1 MLYLKY
7 TRSHTDESYFKWE
20 EFIMPR
26 PKGSKNKP
34 KTGVTAAAKKS
45 NKDYEALLAEK
56 TAEKEQLTAEIA
68 ALNADL
74 DRLKAQ
80 IKTKKAAWK
89 AADTQIAK
97 AAAKKAAA
105 EEKAAAEARKVEV
118 SSVLDKLLAGGMTAD
133 QILEKLQ

>member
-1 MLYLKY
+1 MLYSKY
-7 TRSHTDESYFKWE
+7 THSHTDESYFKWE

>member
-1 MLYLKY
+1 MLYSKY

-34 KTGVTAAAKKS
+34 KTGVTAAAKKT
-45 NKDYEALLAEK
+45 NKNYEALLAEK

>member
-1 MLYLKY
+1 MLYSKY

-34 KTGVTAAAKKS
+34 KTGVTATAKKT

-89 AADTQIAK
+89 AADAQIAK

>member
-1 MLYLKY
+1 MLYSKY
-7 TRSHTDESYFKWE
+7 TRSHTDESYLKRE

-34 KTGVTAAAKKS
+34 KTGVKV
-45 NKDYEALLAEK
+45 
-56 TAEKEQLTAEIA
+56 
-68 ALNADL
+68 
-74 DRLKAQ
+74 
-80 IKTKKAAWK
+80 
-89 AADTQIAK
+89 
-97 AAAKKAAA
+97 AAKKAAA